1 MSGESA
7 KDRPALQAMINY
19 ARESDAFVFYSI
31 DRLARDLK
39 DIISTLDNKRV
50 SISFLA
56 ERLTFSA
63 EADDAFAKLQLQ
75 MMGAFAE
82 FERNIIRKR
91 QAEGISK
98 TKARGVYKGTKKRVD
113 CEKVR
118 QMKADDYSTYKI
130 AEEMSISR
138 MSVHRILNTEAV

>member
-63 EADDAFAKLQLQ
+63 E
-75 MMGAFAE
+75 
-82 FERNIIRKR
+82 
-91 QAEGISK
+91 
-98 TKARGVYKGTKKRVD
+98 
-113 CEKVR
+113 
-118 QMKADDYSTYKI
+118 
-130 AEEMSISR
+130 EMSISR